1 MSVMNATSAP
11 ARASAESN
19 ARTWEESAL
28 RKVRSASGGARACEG
43 CAAISHDGQGVGT
56 EPI

>member
-1 MSVMNATSAP
+1 MNATSAP